1 MEVQNRLRLFHEDRM
16 RKALE
21 PRLQDVKLQ
30 RKQVKE
36 KWDIMMK
43 LGTPQEGGTIKQSE
57 NTLEDIEKMEKEK
70 QQVEDEAL
78 VESLR

>member
-1 MEVQNRLRLFHEDRM
+1 
-16 RKALE
+16 
-21 PRLQDVKLQ
+21 
-30 RKQVKE
+30 
-36 KWDIMMK
+36 MK